1 MSFKR
6 IKGYTISASIFVDL
20 LHNQH
25 SKLLPFFP
33 LISFDRLLISLFF
46 TLKKHYINKLVF
58 IFIFKSNPKL
68 TQMIVWINLLFLE
81 KMKFQKIIHKK

>member
-1 MSFKR
+1 MIFKR

-58 IFIFKSNPKL
+58 IFIFIFKSNPKL

-81 KMKFQKIIHKK
+81 KMKF